1 MPSGEGW
8 EILSA
13 RQRERSE
20 IRPSGKRTF
29 SWFRPQG
36 QRPTEYELYTVG
48 QMSSPQ
54 EWLRV
59 GWPVRFDDGREPYV
73 EESTK
78 IRSSRWRDWRDP
90 AGVWQRPY
98 VQVANFD
105 EQALDRLVPAIFSAS
120 ELASVNLVWLH
131 EVIGKYY
138 AAWPFADYG
147 LFLSLCYAIREAL
160 ADTMRFALAFEA
172 TDKLRHQQDIVR
184 LLIDLAELDPTFN
197 DNHAREAWMSDPKLV
212 PIRENIERIISLQD
226 WAEIIVA
233 IDLAFEPLAGA
244 LVKDEFLARNA
255 SHNGDPITPVILAG
269 ARRDTARHRAAALSF
284 VRFLVTDPE
293 FGADNRQVIGQWI
306 ARWAAESATAAR
318 AASGLFEIGDI
329 VLTGAGS
336 AALDRVVSAQ
346 SRLVHDLG
354 ID

>member
-1 MPSGEGW
+1 
-8 EILSA
+8 
-13 RQRERSE
+13 
-20 IRPSGKRTF
+20 
-29 SWFRPQG
+29 
-36 QRPTEYELYTVG
+36 
-48 QMSSPQ
+48 MSSPQ

-105 EQALDRLVPAIFSAS
+105 EQALDRLVPAALPAS
-120 ELASVNLVWLH
+120 ELASLNQSWLH

-147 LFLSLCYAIREAL
+147 LFLGLCYAVREAL

-172 TDKLRHQQDIVR
+172 TDKLRHQQDVVR
-184 LLIDLAELDPTFN
+184 FLIDLAELDPAFS
-197 DNHAREAWMSDPKLV
+197 DSEARQAWMSDPKLV
-212 PIRENIERIISLQD
+212 PIRENIERIISLKD

-233 IDLAFEPLAGA
+233 INLAFEPLAGA

-255 SHNGDPITPVILAG
+255 SHNGDPVTPVILAG
-269 ARRDTARHRAAALSF
+269 ARRDTARHRAAAQSF

-293 FGADNRQVIGQWI
+293 FGPGNQQVIGQWT
-306 ARWAAESATAAR
+306 ARWAAESAAAAH
-318 AASGLFEIGDI
+318 AASGLFETGDI
-329 VLTGAGS
+329 VLTGAGG
-336 AALDRVVSAQ
+336 AALARVTSAQ
-346 SRLVHDLG
+346 SQLAHDLG

>member
-1 MPSGEGW
+1 VTIKPT
-8 EILSA
+8 
-13 RQRERSE
+13 
-20 IRPSGKRTF
+20 GKRTF
-29 SWFRPQG
+29 TWFEPQG

-73 EESTK
+73 AESTK

-105 EQALDRLVPAIFSAS
+105 EQALDRLVPAVFAPA
-120 ELASVNLVWLH
+120 ELASVNRRWLH
-131 EVIGKYY
+131 EVIGTYY

-147 LFLSLCYAIREAL
+147 LFLGLCYAIREAL

-172 TDKLRHQQDIVR
+172 TDKLRHQQDVVR
-184 LLIDLAELDPTFN
+184 LLIDLAELDPAFS
-197 DNHAREAWMSDPKLV
+197 DSQARELWMSDPKLV
-212 PIRENIERIISLQD
+212 PIRENIERIISLDD
-226 WAEIIVA
+226 WAEIVVA

-255 SHNGDPITPVILAG
+255 SHNGDPVTPVILAG
-269 ARRDTARHRAAALSF
+269 ARRDTARHRAAARSF

-293 FGADNRQVIGQWI
+293 FGADNQQVIGQWA
-306 ARWAAESATAAR
+306 ARWATEGAAAAE
-318 AASGLFEIGDI
+318 AASGLFETGDI
-329 VLTGAGS
+329 VLTGDGT
-336 AALDRVVSAQ
+336 AALDRVTGAQ
-346 SRLVHDLG
+346 SQLVHDLG

>member
-1 MPSGEGW
+1 MPGGEGA
-8 EILSA
+8 EILTT
-13 RQRERSE
+13 RQEE
-20 IRPSGKRTF
+20 KPEVKPTGQRTF
-29 SWFRPQG
+29 TWFTPQG
-36 QRPTEYELYTVG
+36 RRATEYELYTVG

-90 AGVWQRPY
+90 AGLWQRPY
-98 VQVANFD
+98 VQVTNFD
-105 EQALDRLVPAIFSAS
+105 EQALERLVPVAFGAS
-120 ELASVNLVWLH
+120 ELASVNQAWLH
-131 EVIGKYY
+131 QVIGKYY

-147 LFLSLCYAIREAL
+147 LFLGLCYSIREAL

-172 TDKLRHQQDIVR
+172 TDKLRHQQDVVR
-184 LLIDLAELDPTFN
+184 LLIDLAEFDPSFN
-197 DNHAREAWMSDPKLV
+197 DDEARDAWMSDPKLV
-212 PIRENIERIISLQD
+212 PIRENIERIISLED

-255 SHNGDPITPVILAG
+255 SHNGDPVTPVILAS
-269 ARRDTARHRAAALSF
+269 ARRDAARHRAAAQSF

-293 FGADNRQVIGQWI
+293 FGSDNRQVIGQW
-306 ARWAAESATAAR
+306 ASRWTAESAAAAR

-329 VLTGAGS
+329 VLTGGGP
-336 AALDRVVSAQ
+336 AALDRVGSAQ
-346 SRLVHDLG
+346 SALVHELG